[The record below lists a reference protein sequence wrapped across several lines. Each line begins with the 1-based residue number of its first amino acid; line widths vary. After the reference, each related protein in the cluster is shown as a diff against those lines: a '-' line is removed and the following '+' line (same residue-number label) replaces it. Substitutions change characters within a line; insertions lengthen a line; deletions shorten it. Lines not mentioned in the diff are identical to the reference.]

1 MINLQASGKPFRYVI
16 FDRAAFVKTNKEYGV
31 PYRIVDIPAGTM
43 PLQQQAMTAF
53 ANPDYVA
60 VDKSFPDETAYEYMR
75 TVIRHL
81 DEVNKTGGIASI
93 FSKEFL
99 PFGIENMHPGALRA
113 YKEAGL
119 VK

>member
-1 MINLQASGKPFRYVI
+1 MP
-16 FDRAAFVKTNKEYGV
+16 
-31 PYRIVDIPAGTM
+31 TM
-43 PLQQQAMTAF
+43 LRLAMTAF

-60 VDKSFPDETAYEYMR
+60 VDKSFPEETAYEYMR

-93 FSKEFL
+93 FSPEFL
-99 PFGIENMHPGALRA
+99 PYGIENMHPGALRA

-119 VK
+119 LK